1 LSVKLEHQRG
11 EQTIK
16 SGRMTNIINYG
27 ISDTLK
33 ALFAQLKDTPGLD
46 GYKYHGKD
54 IEQISQNIVCRNY
67 GSVCYELSFL
77 CWAVVNHPAYSS
89 HSDSSSSHSPSS
101 LLTFFWIEEN
111 IQPKRFR
118 HAFSHPIETA
128 CGQVSMGVDYLQLQ
142 IGDIEFAISP
152 TRVGVLA
159 VMLELIAS
167 IEPTQLSKIET
178 LLIDADKQGIKKV
191 SSHLQKLI
199 YSYLK
204 DHMPEASTQ
213 GRFRA
218 ISGWLKQHNLTAQTL
233 TDQGVLNFW
242 LNPPAQPSYI
252 KYSTVLDDLLDA
264 ITAMEVVENTFN
276 GEYALSLGSNTEQ
289 GEVDA
294 DWVQTT
300 VFEQADNH
308 EDLSG
313 LCQSPK
319 FLTLAQYQPISPLL
333 SHGKLARQLPL
344 SFLRLS
350 IFGGWQS
357 VLVQAKRKSS
367 QVLADKLQQTPNRQY
382 LDYVAE
388 LNDSESQCKQV
399 QQVIA
404 HIFYSLNTPL
414 FVGIM
419 LKQMPTD
426 LQQTLKIWMRAQI
439 ANTTESEEALF
450 LHVQQWLSQHPKAQ
464 EWLTEAATLFKN
476 NNKEGFKKLPSVT
489 ELDIYQDGSEALDHC
504 QESVARYLLVITKL
518 NDKNTQLAEIYR
530 SDLCIFSDRFKQI
543 YGAPHA

>member
-1 LSVKLEHQRG
+1 MSVKLEHQRG

-77 CWAVVNHPAYSS
+77 CWAVVNQPQYTSF
-89 HSDSSSSHSPSS
+89 SDSSSP

-118 HAFSHPIETA
+118 QAFRQPIQTTSGNI
-128 CGQVSMGVDYLQLQ
+128 CMGEDYLQLT
-142 IGDIEFAISP
+142 IGDIDFAISP
-152 TRVGVLA
+152 TRIGVLA

-178 LLIDADKQGIKKV
+178 LLLDADEQGIKKV

-204 DHMPEASTQ
+204 EHMPEASTQ

-218 ISGWLKQHNLTAQTL
+218 ISGWLKQHNLAAQTL

-319 FLTLAQYQPISPLL
+319 FLTLAQYQPMSPLL

-367 QVLADKLQQTPNRQY
+367 QVLTDKLQQTPNRQY

-419 LKQMPTD
+419 LKQMPTN

-439 ANTTESEEALF
+439 ADTTESEEPLF

-489 ELDIYQDGSEALDHC
+489 ELDIYC

>member
-1 LSVKLEHQRG
+1 
-11 EQTIK
+11 
-16 SGRMTNIINYG
+16 MTNIINYG

-54 IEQISQNIVCRNY
+54 VEQISQNIVCRNY

-77 CWAVVNHPAYSS
+77 CWAVVNHPHYSS
-89 HSDSSSSHSPSS
+89 SA
-101 LLTFFWIEEN
+101 LLSFFWLEEN

-118 HAFSHPIETA
+118 HAFSHPIQTA
-128 CGQVSMGVDYLQLQ
+128 SGQVCMGEDYLQLQ

-152 TRVGVLA
+152 TRIGVLA

-167 IEPTQLSKIET
+167 IDPAQLSNIET
-178 LLIDADKQGIKKV
+178 LLLGANNQGIKQV
-191 SSHLQKLI
+191 SSNLQKLI

-204 DHMPEASTQ
+204 EHIPEASTQ
-213 GRFRA
+213 ERFRA
-218 ISGWLKQHNLTAQTL
+218 ISGWLKQHNLTAQKL
-233 TDQGVLNFW
+233 TDQAVLNFW

-252 KYSTVLDDLLDA
+252 KFSTVLDDLLDA
-264 ITAMEVVENTFN
+264 ITAIEVVENTFN

-300 VFEQADNH
+300 VFAQADNH

-319 FLTLAQYQPISPLL
+319 FLTLAQYQPMSLL
-333 SHGKLARQLPL
+333 LTHGKLARQLPL
-344 SFLRLS
+344 SFLRLN

-357 VLVQAKRKSS
+357 VLVQAKRKSP
-367 QVLADKLQQTPNRQY
+367 QVLADKLQHPPNRHYQ
-382 LDYVAE
+382 DYVAE

-404 HIFYSLNTPL
+404 HIFYSLNSPM

-426 LQQTLKIWMRAQI
+426 LRQTLKIWMRAQI
-439 ANTTESEEALF
+439 ADTTESEANLF
-450 LHVQQWLSQHPKAQ
+450 IHVQQWLSQHPKAQ
-464 EWLTEAATLFKN
+464 FWLTEAANLFKN
-476 NNKEGFKKLPSVT
+476 NNKDGFKKLPSVT

-518 NDKNTQLAEIYR
+518 NHENTQLAEIYR
-530 SDLCIFSDRFKQI
+530 SDLCIFSNRFKQI

>member
-1 LSVKLEHQRG
+1 
-11 EQTIK
+11 
-16 SGRMTNIINYG
+16 MTNIINYG

-54 IEQISQNIVCRNY
+54 VEQISQYIVCRNY

-77 CWAVVNHPAYSS
+77 CWAVVNHPHYSS
-89 HSDSSSSHSPSS
+89 SA
-101 LLTFFWIEEN
+101 LLSFFWLEEN

-118 HAFSHPIETA
+118 HAFSQPIKTA
-128 CGQVSMGVDYLQLQ
+128 SGQVCMGEDYLQLQ

-167 IEPTQLSKIET
+167 IEPAQLSNIET
-178 LLIDADKQGIKKV
+178 LLLGANNQGIKQV
-191 SSHLQKLI
+191 SSNLQKLI

-204 DHMPEASTQ
+204 EHIPEASTQ
-213 GRFRA
+213 ERFRA
-218 ISGWLKQHNLTAQTL
+218 ISGWLKQHNLTAQKL
-233 TDQGVLNFW
+233 TDQDVLDFW

-264 ITAMEVVENTFN
+264 MTAIEMVENTFN

-294 DWVQTT
+294 DWVQST
-300 VFEQADNH
+300 VFEQADNC
-308 EDLSG
+308 EDLSW

-319 FLTLAQYQPISPLL
+319 FLTLAQYQPMSPLL

-357 VLVQAKRKSS
+357 VLVQAKRKST
-367 QVLADKLQQTPNRQY
+367 QVLADKLQQYPNRQY
-382 LDYVAE
+382 QDYVAE
-388 LNDSESQCKQV
+388 LNDTESQCKQV

-404 HIFYSLNTPL
+404 HIFYSLNSPV

-426 LQQTLKIWMRAQI
+426 LQQALKIWMRAQI
-439 ANTTESEEALF
+439 ADTRESEANIF
-450 LHVQQWLSQHPKAQ
+450 VHVQQWLSQHHKAQ
-464 EWLTEAATLFKN
+464 FWLTEAANLFKN
-476 NNKEGFKKLPSVT
+476 NNKDGFKKLPSLA
-489 ELDIYQDGSEALDHC
+489 ELDFYQDGSEALDHC
-504 QESVARYLLVITKL
+504 QELMARYLLVITKL
-518 NDKNTQLAEIYR
+518 NHENTQLAEIYR
-530 SDLCIFSDRFKQI
+530 SDLCIFSNRFKQI

>member
-1 LSVKLEHQRG
+1 
-11 EQTIK
+11 
-16 SGRMTNIINYG
+16 MTNIINYG
-27 ISDTLK
+27 ISETLK
-33 ALFAQLKDTPGLD
+33 ALFTQLKDTPGLH

-54 IEQISQNIVCRNY
+54 VEQISQNIVCRNY

-77 CWAVVNHPAYSS
+77 CWAVVNHPQYTSC
-89 HSDSSSSHSPSS
+89 SP
-101 LLTFFWIEEN
+101 LLSFFWLEEN

-118 HAFSHPIETA
+118 QAFSQPIQTA
-128 CGQVSMGVDYLQLQ
+128 SGQTFMGEDYLQLT

-167 IEPTQLSKIET
+167 IEPAQLSSIET
-178 LLIDADKQGIKKV
+178 LLLDADTKAIKRL
-191 SSHLQKLI
+191 SSNFQKLI

-204 DHMPEASTQ
+204 EHMPEASTQ
-213 GRFRA
+213 DRFRA
-218 ISGWLKQHNLTAQTL
+218 ISRWLKQHNLTAQKL
-233 TDQGVLNFW
+233 TDQYVLDFW

-264 ITAMEVVENTFN
+264 ITAIEVVENTFN
-276 GEYALSLGSNTEQ
+276 AEYALSLGSNSEQ

-300 VFEQADNH
+300 VFEQADNVS
-308 EDLSG
+308 DLSW

-319 FLTLAQYQPISPLL
+319 FLTLTQYQPMSPLL
-333 SHGKLARQLPL
+333 SHGKFARQLPL
-344 SFLRLS
+344 SFLRLA

-357 VLVQAKRKSS
+357 VLVQAKRKST
-367 QVLADKLQQTPNRQY
+367 QVLADKLQQFPNRHYQ
-382 LDYVAE
+382 DYVAE

-404 HIFYSLNTPL
+404 HIFYSLNNPL

-439 ANTTESEEALF
+439 TEPTESQETLF
-450 LHVQQWLSQHPKAQ
+450 LHIQQWLPQHAKAQ
-464 EWLTEAATLFKN
+464 YWLNEAANIFKN
-476 NNKEGFKKLPSVT
+476 NNKDGFKKLPSVT

-504 QESVARYLLVITKL
+504 QALVARYLLVITKL
-518 NDKNTQLAEIYR
+518 NHENAQLADIYR
-530 SDLCIFSDRFKQI
+530 SDLCIFSNRFNQI

>member
-1 LSVKLEHQRG
+1 LSVKLKHRTGAQK
-11 EQTIK
+11 IK

-33 ALFAQLKDTPGLD
+33 ALFAQLKDTPGLN

-54 IEQISQNIVCRNY
+54 VAQISQNIVCRNY

-77 CWAVVNHPAYSS
+77 CWAVVNHRHYSS
-89 HSDSSSSHSPSS
+89 SA
-101 LLTFFWIEEN
+101 LLSFFWLDEN

-118 HAFSHPIETA
+118 QAFRQPVQTTSGNI
-128 CGQVSMGVDYLQLQ
+128 CMGEDYLQLQ
-142 IGDIEFAISP
+142 IGDVEFAISP

-167 IEPTQLSKIET
+167 IEPAQLSSIET
-178 LLIDADKQGIKKV
+178 LLLNADTKAIKQL
-191 SSHLQKLI
+191 SSNFQKLV

-204 DHMPEASTQ
+204 EHMPEASTQ
-213 GRFRA
+213 ERFRA
-218 ISGWLKQHNLTAQTL
+218 ISGWLKQHNLTAQKL
-233 TDQGVLNFW
+233 TDQDVLDFW
-242 LNPPAQPSYI
+242 LNPPTQPSYI

-264 ITAMEVVENTFN
+264 ITAIEVVENTFN
-276 GEYALSLGSNTEQ
+276 AEYALSLGSNSEQ

-300 VFEQADNH
+300 VFEQAENVS
-308 EDLSG
+308 DLG
-313 LCQSPK
+313 WLCQSPK
-319 FLTLAQYQPISPLL
+319 FLTLAQYQPMNPLL

-357 VLVQAKRKSS
+357 KLVQAKRKST
-367 QVLADKLQQTPNRQY
+367 QVLSDKLQQFPNRHYQDY
-382 LDYVAE
+382 LAE

-404 HIFYSLNTPL
+404 HLFYSLNNPL
-414 FVGIM
+414 FIGIM
-419 LKQMPTD
+419 LKQMPTN
-426 LQQTLKIWMRAQI
+426 LQQALKIWMRAQI
-439 ANTTESEEALF
+439 ADPTESEVNLF
-450 LHVQQWLSQHPKAQ
+450 IDVQQWLYQHPKAQ
-464 EWLTEAATLFKN
+464 LWLTEAANLFKN
-476 NNKEGFKKLPSVT
+476 NNKDGFKKLPLVT
-489 ELDIYQDGSEALDHC
+489 QLDIYQDGSEALDHC
-504 QESVARYLLVITKL
+504 QELVARYLLVITKL
-518 NDKNTQLAEIYR
+518 NHENTQLAEIYR
-530 SDLCIFSDRFKQI
+530 SDLCIFSNRFKQI